1 MDLQKLLELYPMY
14 TQVYGP
20 YIRKDGRKHLVL
32 YEPFSKG
39 KKTISFPKAI
49 MEVYLGHKLV
59 KDDTVDHI
67 DRDKTN
73 DAISNLQVINR
84 KTHASLDAIRR
95 HSLFSTCPIC
105 KMEFELT
112 KNQLKKRSNIL
123 AGPFCSKTCAGKY
136 GKSIQLGEVA
146 PLPRITNT
154 SDVTYYRQNK

>member
-20 YIRKDGRKHLVL
+20 YTRKDGRKHLIL
-32 YEPFSKG
+32 YEPNSKSR
-39 KKTISFPKAI
+39 KTISFPKAI
-49 MEVYLGHKLV
+49 MEVCLGHKLAE
-59 KDDTVDHI
+59 DDTVDHI

-73 DAISNLQVINR
+73 NSISNLQVIDR
-84 KTHASLDAIRR
+84 KTHVSLDAIRR

-105 KMEFELT
+105 KVEFELT
-112 KNQLKKRSNIL
+112 RDQLKKRSNIL
-123 AGPFCSKTCAGKY
+123 AGPFCSKTCTGKY
-136 GKSIQLGEVA
+136 GKSIQLGEIA

>member
-20 YIRKDGRKHLVL
+20 YTRKDGRKHLIL
-32 YEPFSKG
+32 YEPNSKG

-49 MEVYLGHKLV
+49 MEVYLGHKLG

-95 HSLFSTCPIC
+95 HSVFSTCPTC
-105 KMEFELT
+105 QMEFELT
-112 KNQLKKRSNIL
+112 KNQLNKRSNIL

>member
-20 YIRKDGRKHLVL
+20 YTRKDGRKHLIL
-32 YEPFSKG
+32 YEPNSKAR
-39 KKTISFPKAI
+39 KTISFPKAI
-49 MEVYLGHKLV
+49 MEVNLGHKLA

-73 DAISNLQVINR
+73 DIISNLQVIDR
-84 KTHASLDAIRR
+84 KSHVSLDAIRR

-105 KMEFELT
+105 KVEFELT
-112 KNQLKKRSNIL
+112 RDQLTKRSNIL
-123 AGPFCSKTCAGKY
+123 AGPFCSRTCAGKY
-136 GKSIQLGEVA
+136 GKSIQLNKIE

-154 SDVTYYRQNK
+154 SDITYYRQNK